1 LAVPELEFC
10 VLGPLLV
17 RSGGVAVPVTQA
29 RPRAVLA
36 ALLLSAGRPVPA
48 DDLAEVLWGP
58 GRPPSAA
65 VSLRNYVMRLRRCL
79 GQGGAGRI
87 RTQPPGYL
95 IDVGPGEL
103 DLARF
108 EELLGSARAAA
119 RCGSWEAAAGHAGAA
134 LGIWRGEPLADV
146 DCDALALREVPRLT
160 ELRLQAVEISADA
173 RLRLGRYAEV
183 VGELERVAAAHP
195 LRERLSGLL
204 MAGLD
209 GDGRRADALAVYQD
223 VRRVLVSELGLE
235 PGAELR
241 ELQQRIL
248 TGDAATGRPP
258 AVAGG
263 TPAVVTAGGHARVVP
278 RELPGVVRGFVGRDG
293 ELSALSALLEQAA
306 DAVRGAVVISAIGGT
321 AGVGKT
327 ALAVQWAHR
336 VAGRFPDGQLYVN
349 LAGYGPREPVPAAEA
364 LAGLLHSLG
373 VPRHE
378 IPADTDERAARY
390 RSLLAGRRML
400 IVLDNAREAGQVRPL
415 LPGTRGCMTVV
426 TSRDSLAGLVARDG
440 AVRMDLDLLPPADA
454 MALLRMLIGGRA
466 TAEPAATQALARACC
481 RLPLAL
487 RVAAELAAARP
498 RVPLGDLVTELAD
511 QRRRLDLLDAGG
523 DQVTS
528 LRAVFSWSYQHLDAA
543 AARAFR
549 LAGLHPSPDF
559 DRYAAAALTGCTAD
573 TAGQMLGALARAH
586 LIQPAGTGRYSMHD
600 LLRGY
605 ARELAEATDAE
616 HQRRAAVTRL
626 LDYYLQA
633 ACAATDMAFPAGRHR
648 RPRAR
653 PHGTQACVPPMAS
666 EDAARG
672 WLDAEL
678 PCMIAAAAHAAGAG
692 LPGHTTRLSAILA
705 GYLDTNGRFTEA
717 RALHQHAAQAG
728 RRLGDPAAEA
738 DAVMALG
745 NVGWQQGRYREAL
758 ASYERALALSRQAGY
773 ESGQARA
780 LNFLGSTALRMGQ
793 HPDAASSFEQA
804 LALFRS
810 AGESSGAAYALSNLG
825 VCNLRLGRHDLA
837 ADNQKQALRLFRELG
852 DRHGQAQVFRALG
865 LIDLRRN
872 RYEHAAGSLQRSLA
886 LARELGDRM
895 DEAFTLVHLGL
906 TRSRQG
912 DHQEAVSH
920 LHQALAAFRELGAR
934 SGQTHA
940 LNGLGEVFLAMGRA
954 ADARPHH
961 AAALDLATQ
970 AGEKREQARA
980 HDGLGNVHEALGD
993 PARARRHRQRA
1004 LELYA
1009 EIGAPEAE
1017 QARAKLSLVDQH

>member
-1 LAVPELEFC
+1 MPELEFC
-10 VLGPLLV
+10 LLGPLLV

-36 ALLLSAGRPVPA
+36 ALLLNAGRPVSVS
-48 DDLAEVLWGP
+48 DLTEVLWGSEP
-58 GRPPSAA
+58 PPSAP
-65 VSLRNYVMRLRRCL
+65 VSLRNYIMRLRRSL

-95 IDVGPGEL
+95 ITIQPGEL

-108 EELLGSARAAA
+108 EELLESARIAA
-119 RCGSWEAAAGHAGAA
+119 RSGCWEAAAGHAGAA

-146 DCDALALREVPRLT
+146 DSDALAMREVPRLT

-173 RLRLGRYAEV
+173 RLQLGRYAEV

-195 LRERLSGLL
+195 LRERLSVLL
-204 MAGLD
+204 MRGLN
-209 GDGRRADALAVYQD
+209 GDGRRADALAVYQE

-248 TGDAATGRPP
+248 TATASGHAPAGASGAP
-258 AVAGG
+258 AAVA
-263 TPAVVTAGGHARVVP
+263 AGGRTRVVP
-278 RELPGVVRGFVGRDG
+278 RELPGVVRGFVGRDR
-293 ELSALSALLEQAA
+293 ELSALSALLERAA
-306 DAVRGAVVISAIGGT
+306 GAVPGAVVISAIGGT

-336 VAGRFPDGQLYVN
+336 VADQFPDGQLCVN
-349 LAGYGPREPVPAAEA
+349 LRGYGPREPTRATEA

-378 IPADTDERAARY
+378 IPAETDERAARY

-415 LPGTRGCMTVV
+415 LPGTPGCMTVV
-426 TSRDSLAGLVARDG
+426 TSRDSLAGLVAREG
-440 AVRMDLDLLPPADA
+440 AVRVDLDLLPPADA
-454 MALLRMLIGGRA
+454 TALLQMLIGGRA
-466 TAEPAATQALARACC
+466 VADPAATQALARACC

-498 RVPLGDLVTELAD
+498 QVPLGDLVTELAD

-528 LRAVFSWSYQHLDAA
+528 LRAVFSWSYRHLGAA

-549 LAGLHPSPDF
+549 LAGLHPSHDF
-559 DRYAAAALTGCTAD
+559 DRYATAALIGCTAD
-573 TAGQMLGALARAH
+573 TADQLLGALVRAH
-586 LIQPAGTGRYSMHD
+586 LIQLGGTGRYSMHD
-600 LLRGY
+600 LLQGY
-605 ARELAEATDAE
+605 ARELAEATDTE
-616 HQRRAAVTRL
+616 QECRAAVTRL

-633 ACAATDMAFPAGRHR
+633 ASEATDVAFPADHR
-648 RPRAR
+648 RPCAG
-653 PHGTQACVPPMAS
+653 PHGTQAHVPPMDS
-666 EDAARG
+666 EDAARA

-678 PCMIAAAAHAAGAG
+678 ASMIAAAAHAADAG
-692 LPGHTTRLSAILA
+692 WPGHTTRLSAILL
-705 GYLDTNGRFTEA
+705 GYLDTDGRFTEA
-717 RALHQHAAQAG
+717 RAIHQHAAQAAQ
-728 RRLGDPAAEA
+728 RLGDLAAEA
-738 DAVMALG
+738 DAVMGLG
-745 NVGWQQGRYREAL
+745 NADWQQGRYREAL
-758 ASYERALALSRQAGY
+758 NSYERALALSRQAGY
-773 ESGQARA
+773 DSGQARA

-810 AGESSGAAYALSNLG
+810 VGERSGAAYALSNLG

-837 ADNQKQALRLFRELG
+837 ADNQEQALRLFRELG
-852 DRHGQAQVFRALG
+852 DRHGEAQVFRALG

-872 RYEHAAGSLQRSLA
+872 QSERAADSLQRSLA

-906 TRSRQG
+906 ARSRQG
-912 DHQEAVSH
+912 DHQEAVSQ
-920 LHQALAAFRELGAR
+920 LHQALAAFRELGGR
-934 SGQTHA
+934 SGETHA
-940 LNGLGEVFLAMGRA
+940 LNGLGEVLLAMGRA

-961 AAALDLATQ
+961 TAALDLATQ

-980 HDGLGNVHEALGD
+980 HDGLGNVREALGD
-993 PARARRHRQRA
+993 PARARRHWQRA

-1017 QARAKLSLVDQH
+1017 QACAKLSLVDQH